1 MSSLDDART
10 ILAKC
15 LFVQFD
21 AIGETDLIAEIK
33 PIDSLT
39 FQTIILE
46 IEEKTGRD
54 VKPEQVLNI
63 ETVSDLAELISN
75 GDGK

>member
-1 MSSLDDART
+1 MPNLDDART

-15 LFVQFD
+15 LFVQPD
-21 AIGETDLIAEIK
+21 AIGETDLIMDIK

-46 IEEKTGRD
+46 IEEKTGQD
-54 VKPEQVLNI
+54 VTPEQVLKI
-63 ETVSDLAELISN
+63 ETVSDLAALIS
-75 GDGK
+75 GSDSS